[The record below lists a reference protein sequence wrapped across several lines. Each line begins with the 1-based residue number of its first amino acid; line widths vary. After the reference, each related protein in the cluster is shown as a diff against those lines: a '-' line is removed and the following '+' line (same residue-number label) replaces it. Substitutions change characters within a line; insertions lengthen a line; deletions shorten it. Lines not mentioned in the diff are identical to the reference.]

1 MKNIPE
7 FSVSEITNLTKNI
20 LEENFSLIRVRGEI
34 SKVKEFKGHYYFSL
48 KDENF
53 VLNSVCWSRNVDFL
67 NIKPEE
73 GMEIF
78 AQGKL
83 TTYAKGSISNYQL
96 QVEQI
101 DIHGEGALLKIF
113 ELRKKKLK
121 EEGLFDEK
129 FKKKLPFLPSR
140 IGIITSP
147 TGSVIM
153 DIIDRIKK
161 RFPTTLEIF
170 PISVQGA
177 KSANEIISGVDF
189 FNKSSK
195 VDLIIIARGGGGP
208 EDFIPFNEETVVRSV
223 FNSTVPVI
231 SAIGHETDFT
241 LLDFVADVR
250 AATPTAAA
258 EIAVP
263 EKKNLERQVLEVF
276 RSLKFSME
284 LIFKNFNENLN
295 SLAKY
300 LNVQTLKNLVKHNNN
315 LFLSISKNLN
325 YFIKNYFKQ
334 KKTEVFNY
342 LSRLE
347 NLSIEKVLK
356 RGFSIIKDSK
366 EKKIMDLKKIKID
379 QLIDVEFHDGAII
392 AKTIKKYE

>member
-20 LEENFSLIRVRGEI
+20 LEENFSLIRVKGEI

-73 GMEIF
+73 GIEVF

-129 FKKKLPFLPSR
+129 FKKKLPFLPSK

-161 RFPTTLEIF
+161 RFPIALEIF

-189 FNKSSK
+189 FNKNSK

-208 EDFIPFNEETVVRSV
+208 EDFLPFNEETVVRSV
-223 FNSTVPVI
+223 FNSKVPII

-263 EKKNLERQVLEVF
+263 EKKNLERQIIEAF

-284 LIFKNFNENLN
+284 LVFKNFNVNLN
-295 SLAKY
+295 SLTKY
-300 LNVQTLKNLVKHNNN
+300 LNIQTLKNLVKYNNN
-315 LFLSISKNLN
+315 LVVSNSKNLN
-325 YFIKNYFKQ
+325 YFIRNYFKQ
-334 KKTEVFNY
+334 KKMEILNY
-342 LSRLE
+342 LLRLE

-356 RGFSIIKDSK
+356 RGFAIIKDSK
-366 EKKIMDLKKIKID
+366 EKKIMNLKKIKTA
-379 QLIDVEFHDGAII
+379 QLIDVEFHGGVVI